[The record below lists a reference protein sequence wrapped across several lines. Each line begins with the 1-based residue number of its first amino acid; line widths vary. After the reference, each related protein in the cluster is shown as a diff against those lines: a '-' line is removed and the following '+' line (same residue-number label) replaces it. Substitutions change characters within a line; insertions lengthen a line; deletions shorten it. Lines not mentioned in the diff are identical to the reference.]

1 MRLNLIFARA
11 RNGVIGR
18 NNALP
23 WHLPED
29 LAHFKATTL
38 GCPVIMGRR
47 TWDSLPPRFRP
58 LPGRVNV
65 VLTRDPHWQGTCVAQ
80 PQAQADQKSVN
91 TPLHFASLENALSA
105 LQLHPEVWVI
115 GGAQIYAQALPLAQ
129 RVVITDI
136 DADFEGDAFAPEL
149 GDDWAKSSREQRISA
164 NGLHFSF
171 CTYERA
177 KPTVV

>member
-1 MRLNLIFARA
+1 MRLNLIYARA

-65 VLTRDPHWQGTCVAQ
+65 VRPATRTGRTRVAQ
-80 PQAQADQKSVN
+80 PQSSGRPEVCQH
-91 TPLHFASLENALSA
+91 TLHFASLENALSA
-105 LQLHPEVWVI
+105 LQHHPEVWVI
-115 GGAQIYAQALPLAQ
+115 GGTNLRQACRWPSAWSSPTSMQTL
-129 RVVITDI
+129 RVTLSHLV
-136 DADFEGDAFAPEL
+136 
-149 GDDWAKSSREQRISA
+149 GDDWAESSREQRISA
-164 NGLHFSF
+164 NGLHFQF